1 MKNNYIYDCVAN
13 LIDKYNTSNPFELM
27 DLLDIQ
33 CCSSNLDA
41 LKGYCVIIHGIKYVA
56 INEMLSPQE
65 RKIVAAH
72 ELGHILLHSDKL
84 KAAAHHEMNIYDMAD
99 KTEYQANLFAA
110 DLLIDDEDVE
120 DLARSEEMDYFTM
133 AQYLSTNPQL
143 LAFKLFS
150 MARRGYHY
158 NVPITPKSDFL
169 A

>member
-1 MKNNYIYDCVAN
+1 
-13 LIDKYNTSNPFELM
+13 
-27 DLLDIQ
+27 
-33 CCSSNLDA
+33 
-41 LKGYCVIIHGIKYVA
+41 
-56 INEMLSPQE
+56 
-65 RKIVAAH
+65 
-72 ELGHILLHSDKL
+72 
-84 KAAAHHEMNIYDMAD
+84 MNIYDMAD

-158 NVPITPKSDFL
+158 NVLITPKSDFL

>member
-1 MKNNYIYDCVAN
+1 MKNNYIYDCVAD

-120 DLARSEEMDYFTM
+120 DLARSDEMDYFTM
-133 AQYLSTNPQL
+133 AQYLSVNFAHTAPR
-143 LAFKLFS
+143 ARSFS
-150 MARRGYHY
+150 TT
-158 NVPITPKSDFL
+158 VTEK
-169 A
+169 

>member
-1 MKNNYIYDCVAN
+1 
-13 LIDKYNTSNPFELM
+13 
-27 DLLDIQ
+27 
-33 CCSSNLDA
+33 
-41 LKGYCVIIHGIKYVA
+41 
-56 INEMLSPQE
+56 MLSPQE

-84 KAAAHHEMNIYDMAD
+84 KAAAHHEMNIYDMGD

>member
-1 MKNNYIYDCVAN
+1 MKNNYIYDCVAE
-13 LIDKYNTSNPFELM
+13 LINKYNTSNPLELM

-33 CCSSNLDA
+33 CCSSNLDT

-56 INEMLSPQE
+56 INDTLSPQE
-65 RKIVAAH
+65 RKIVVAH
-72 ELGHILLHSDKL
+72 ELGHILLHSAKL

-110 DLLIDDEDVE
+110 DLLIDDDDVE
-120 DLARSEEMDYFTM
+120 DSARSDEMDYFTM
-133 AQYLSTNPQL
+133 AHCLSTNPQL

-150 MARRGYHY
+150 MAKRGYKY
-158 NVPITPKSDFL
+158 NSFITPKSDFL

>member
-1 MKNNYIYDCVAN
+1 MKNNYIYDCVAE

-27 DLLDIQ
+27 DLLYIQ
-33 CCSSNLDA
+33 CRSSNLDS

-56 INEMLSPQE
+56 INEMLSWQE

-84 KAAAHHEMNIYDMAD
+84 KAAAHHDLNIYDMAD

-110 DLLIDDEDVE
+110 ELLIDDEDV
-120 DLARSEEMDYFTM
+120 DNLARRDNMDYFTM
-133 AQYLSTNPQL
+133 AKFLSTNPQL

-150 MARRGYHY
+150 MARRGYNY
-158 NVPITPKSDFL
+158 NLQVPPKSDFL